1 MLTIKKI
8 MKYKLWVSSTIAIVV
23 SLIIIPIIL
32 LFIDIPEIKQYK
44 NEYYKTSR
52 IRTPEGIYIKNGDPV
67 FYDYINDVK
76 KTGGIILLG
85 TSETSSWMD
94 GKNYYTLLSHDKDF
108 NKTVF
113 PIAGAGRLANMYFPL
128 ILNNPAPFDR
138 LEVIYYINPT
148 YWRKDL
154 CGFNNVYFDR
164 YVGFTLVQNTKDLA
178 RERGIYNDYLR
189 LSIPQILSGLS
200 NELGTSYKDL
210 FVVKLN
216 KLFKK
221 EDTVYINV
229 KKQKCTSM
237 EKYYIEDYYT
247 PEELESERRKIN
259 LEYNVTDKYLSENVS
274 FPEIE
279 SNSSYQ
285 YDLLTAFI
293 LLCKE
298 YNIDCKFYLGSY
310 NEIYCRKMNPELLD
324 EYQTTMEN
332 IKQLL
337 ISQKVDFIDGSS
349 LSNIPGT
356 FIDIQHISEYG
367 AYLTALQIKEYYE
380 KNN

>member
-1 MLTIKKI
+1 

-23 SLIIIPIIL
+23 SLIIIPIVL
-32 LFIDIPEIKQYK
+32 LFIDIPEIKEYK
-44 NEYYKTSR
+44 NVYYKTSR

-76 KTGGIILLG
+76 NTGGIILLG
-85 TSETSSWMD
+85 TSETSSWMA

-128 ILNNPAPFDR
+128 ILNNPVPFDG

-154 CGFNNVYFDR
+154 CGFNDVYFDR

-216 KLFKK
+216 KLLKK
-221 EDTVYINV
+221 EDTVYIKV

-237 EKYYIEDYYT
+237 DKYYIEEYYT

-298 YNIDCKFYLGSY
+298 YNIDCKFYLGPY